1 MTERAEAVRR
11 IGIRRDPADAPAL
24 RAALGDADPA
34 ARAMACRALGWQRD
48 PRLAPDLI
56 DALTDPE
63 PDVRDHAVRA
73 LGVCLGGRSTPPAAA
88 AALIDALADPDPI
101 VRASAARTCGW
112 LEVDGARPALRA
124 RLSDDDSGPVRAEAA
139 HALGRLG
146 DAQSTP
152 ALLAALG
159 APHAGLRH
167 HAARALGLLDAD
179 ALAHL
184 KPCLAD
190 PDAEVRVAALRV
202 VARLADDPGPIAAAL
217 RDPNPGVR
225 ATAAILAADSSIPD
239 AALAEALAAEPHP
252 EARHHLVRALI
263 RRGERSGAPDP
274 PDPRSPAMPD
284 PADPAAFGPT
294 GDPSHRRSAPAAER
308 NRGPIAD
315 VLADRLPPGPV
326 LEIAAGSGTHT
337 AFFAHRFPDHVWLP
351 TDLDPDALA
360 SIEGW
365 RAAAAA
371 EGRPLNNVRPAQRL
385 DVCADVWPVESAGAV
400 FCANMIH
407 IAPWAATPGL
417 MSGAARILTPGGRLF
432 LYGPFRFD
440 GRFTAPSN
448 ARFDGWLKAQD
459 PRFGVRDL
467 GEVSAVAAE
476 RGLARIEVIAMPANN
491 HVIVFER
498 R

>member
-24 RAALGDADPA
+24 RAALTDADPA

-56 DALTDPE
+56 SALTDPA
-63 PDVRDHAVRA
+63 PPVRDHAVRA
-73 LGVCLGGRSTPPAAA
+73 LAVCLGGGPTPPAAA
-88 AALIDALADPDPI
+88 AALIEALADPDPI

-112 LEVDGARPALRA
+112 LEVDAACPALRA
-124 RLSDDDSGPVRAEAA
+124 RLSDDASGPVRAEAA

-159 APHAGLRH
+159 SPHAGLRH
-167 HAARALGLLDAD
+167 HAARALGLLDAAD
-179 ALAHL
+179 ALEHL
-184 KPCLAD
+184 RPCLTD

-202 VARLADDPGPIAAAL
+202 IARLADDPGPIAAAL

-252 EARHHLVRALI
+252 EARHHLIRALI
-263 RRGERSGAPDP
+263 RRGEDAELSDA
-274 PDPRSPAMPD
+274 RSPAMTDPD
-284 PADPAAFGPT
+284 APA

-315 VLADRLPPGPV
+315 VLAGRLPPGPI

-337 AFFAHRFPDHVWLP
+337 IYFARRFPEHVWMP
-351 TDLDPDALA
+351 TDLDPDALD

-371 EGRPLNNVRPAQRL
+371 EGRPLSNVRPAQRL
-385 DVCADVWPVESAGAV
+385 DVCAEAWPVESAGAV

-407 IAPWAATPGL
+407 IAPWPATAGL
-417 MSGAARILTPGGRLF
+417 MTGAARVLAPGGRLF

-476 RGLARIEVIAMPANN
+476 RGLAQTEVIAMPANN